1 MTDRS
6 KAKDPEVLN
15 RTLLTEGN
23 FASPNEE
30 IDLTNC
36 DKEPIHIPGL
46 IQPHGVLLA
55 VTNTTEQPLI
65 VQCSR
70 NVDPLLGRTTEELLG
85 RPLEDV
91 VGKAQLAAMQ
101 KELGSR
107 TFDPSKLHYMNIS
120 IEVGGDPV
128 SFYGIMHESE
138 DLLILELEPASDKEE
153 AVFQDYEW
161 VQTFF
166 CKMKRAG
173 NRVEASQ
180 MAAEQIK
187 EMLGYDRVMVYEFD
201 EEWNGKVIAEAKEEG
216 LEPFLGH
223 HYPASD
229 IPKQARELYLRNWL
243 RMIVDVYYKPVEIVP
258 TLHPATGRPLNLSLS
273 VLRSVS
279 PLHIE
284 YLQNMGVGATTT
296 ISLIHDNK
304 LWGLVTCHHYT
315 PKYIPHR
322 VRNLCNFLGFFFS
335 SELYQRQ
342 QLDDYQ
348 TEIELKTMANRIS
361 NIFIGNTSANRVMEQ
376 LKLEEKSLLQ
386 VMNASGVAVCYK
398 DKLALFGGTPEKE
411 QIRELAFWM
420 SRQADDYEYHTSR
433 LSQEHPPAA
442 AYKKTASGALYLAL
456 SPDGKDYVIWFRPEV
471 VQVVNWAGDPS
482 KAVLRENDG
491 VRLSPRKS
499 FEKWRQVVESSSLPW
514 KIQELRQLS
523 DLKSIMLKQTENQ
536 MRQAEEQAQQ
546 NSRILKE
553 NEKRYL
559 QLMELSPVAFFTI
572 TDNRV
577 VYCNEQGAELFEA
590 ANPEELIGKAVA
602 NFVHP
607 EFLPVLQRKMAELDA
622 NALSLFSMSGR
633 YVTVSGGDRQLEITM
648 ASVVYDGK
656 PSLFAIARRR
666 EEGEKEVFSE
676 VSNQLQTFIN
686 TDSLT
691 EMPNRRFF
699 DENLE
704 KEWKRAAGA
713 GSPVSLILMDI
724 DHFKAYN
731 ALYGYQGGDTCL
743 QWMSDILVA
752 IGKPNEAVIAR
763 YGGGT
768 FVLRLEAA
776 IEKAVD
782 LAEQIR
788 LGVLSM
794 KIPQTHSDSGD
805 YLTVSLGVSSAYP
818 EPGSGPDDLVYAA
831 ERALQ
836 KAKNEGR
843 NRVSVIRPV

>member
-1 MTDRS
+1 MSDTS
-6 KAKDPEVLN
+6 KPRDPDILN

-23 FASPNEE
+23 FTSPNEE

-55 VTNTTEQPLI
+55 VTHTTEQPLI

-70 NVDPLLGRTTEELLG
+70 NVDYFLGRTPEDLLGTSLEEL
-85 RPLEDV
+85 
-91 VGKAQLAAMQ
+91 VGKKQLDALQ
-101 KELGSR
+101 DELGSR
-107 TFDPSKLHYMNIS
+107 TFDPSKLHYMTIT
-120 IEVGGDPV
+120 IEVKGEPV

-138 DLLILELEPASDKEE
+138 DSLILELEPAAGEE
-153 AVFQDYEW
+153 EPAFQDYEW
-161 VQTFF
+161 IQTFF

-173 NRVEASQ
+173 NRIEASQ
-180 MAAEQIK
+180 LAAEQIK

-201 EEWNGKVIAEAKEEG
+201 EEWNGKVIAEAKENG

-243 RMIVDVYYKPVEIVP
+243 RTIVDVHYKPVEIVP

-296 ISLIHDNK
+296 ISLINENK
-304 LWGLVTCHHYT
+304 LWGLVTCHHYS
-315 PKYIPHR
+315 PKYITHR

-348 TEIELKTMANRIS
+348 TEIELKTKANRIS

-386 VMNASGVAVCYK
+386 VMNASGVAVSYK
-398 DKLALFGGTPEKE
+398 DKLMVFGAAPETE

-420 SRQADDYEYHTSR
+420 SRQAEDYEYHTSR
-433 LSQEHPPAA
+433 LSKEHPPAA

-456 SPDGKDYVIWFRPEV
+456 SSDGKDYIIWFRPEV
-471 VQVVNWAGDPS
+471 VQIVNWAGDPA
-482 KAVLRENDG
+482 KAVLKENDG
-491 VRLSPRKS
+491 FRLSPRKS

-514 KIQELRQLS
+514 KIQELRALP
-523 DLKSIMLKQTENQ
+523 DLKSIVLKQTENQ

-572 TDNRV
+572 SDKRID
-577 VYCNEQGAELFEA
+577 YCNEQGAELFEA
-590 ANPEELIGKAVA
+590 SDPEEMTGRAVA
-602 NFVHP
+602 DFIHP
-607 EFLPVLQRKMAELDA
+607 DFLPVLQGKMAELDVS
-622 NALSLFSMSGR
+622 ALSLFTINGIC
-633 YVTVSGGDRQLEITM
+633 VTALGEVLQLEITM
-648 ASVVYDGK
+648 ASVIYGGK

-666 EEGEKEVFSE
+666 EEGEREEFSE
-676 VSNQLQTFIN
+676 VGSQ
-686 TDSLT
+686 
-691 EMPNRRFF
+691 
-699 DENLE
+699 
-704 KEWKRAAGA
+704 AA
-713 GSPVSLILMDI
+713 D
-724 DHFKAYN
+724 
-731 ALYGYQGGDTCL
+731 
-743 QWMSDILVA
+743 
-752 IGKPNEAVIAR
+752 
-763 YGGGT
+763 
-768 FVLRLEAA
+768 
-776 IEKAVD
+776 
-782 LAEQIR
+782 
-788 LGVLSM
+788 
-794 KIPQTHSDSGD
+794 
-805 YLTVSLGVSSAYP
+805 
-818 EPGSGPDDLVYAA
+818 VY
-831 ERALQ
+831 
-836 KAKNEGR
+836 
-843 NRVSVIRPV
+843 